1 MLAHTDL
8 AIVRLRTGALDA
20 AIEAMKPV
28 LALPPGERTAVQGQ
42 RLSVA
47 RAELARP
54 VYRGSGQ
61 ARGLDEQLAA
71 FVPAGLGRLPAQ
83 EVPAQEVPG
92 QELPGQDRP

>member
-1 MLAHTDL
+1 
-8 AIVRLRTGALDA
+8 
-20 AIEAMKPV
+20 V
-28 LALPPGERTAVQGQ
+28 LALPPGERTAVQGR

-71 FVPAGLGRLPAQ
+71 FAPAGLGRLPAQ
-83 EVPAQEVPG
+83 ELPAQELPDH
-92 QELPGQDRP
+92 ELPGQDRP